1 VQLVGEVLVLPAGIL
16 RERVVVEEPREHRN
30 AMGESVQTWHTVGDR
45 MASVE
50 AISYSESV
58 RRQQTG
64 GDTSYTVR
72 MRYFPGL
79 TGAMRLRW
87 VTREN
92 RILWIAGLLERGNRE
107 EHEVTAEERG

>member
-1 VQLVGEVLVLPAGIL
+1 
-16 RERVVVEEPREHRN
+16 
-30 AMGESVQTWHTVGDR
+30 

-50 AISYSESV
+50 AQSYAESI

-64 GDTSYTVR
+64 GDTTYTVR
-72 MRYFPGL
+72 MRYMPQL

-92 RILWIAGLLERGNRE
+92 RILWIAALLERGHRE
-107 EHEVTAEERG
+107 EHELTCEERG